1 MISLITIPNLAKMST
16 GNLLK
21 CVAICITMDFVILLA
36 CINL

>member
-1 MISLITIPNLAKMST
+1 MISLITIPNLAKMP
-16 GNLLK
+16 NNELVK